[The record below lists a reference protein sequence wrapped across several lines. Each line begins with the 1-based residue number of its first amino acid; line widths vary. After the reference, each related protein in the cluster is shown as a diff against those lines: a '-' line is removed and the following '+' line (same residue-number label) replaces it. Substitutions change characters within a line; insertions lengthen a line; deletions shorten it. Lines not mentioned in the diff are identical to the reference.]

1 MTDAQR
7 TFNEAITAFNTQ
19 DVVAAEA
26 LFKKVL
32 QADRKHIPAL
42 NLLTVVL
49 MSRGRFS
56 EAEEFIER
64 ATRLNRTSD
73 ISFLITA

>member
-1 MTDAQR
+1 LR
-7 TFNEAITAFNTQ
+7 
-19 DVVAAEA
+19 
-26 LFKKVL
+26 
-32 QADRKHIPAL
+32 ADRKHIAAL

-73 ISFLITA
+73 ISFYNAGLPPDHMVVPH